1 MKELS
6 RREFASL
13 VASAAAPLV
22 FGQGVAG
29 SPAITADDLIAR
41 IKAQIGVPWKPETI
55 DGLKAGDGTTVVTG
69 VASTA
74 LATLAV
80 LRRAADAGANFVV
93 TTQPTFY
100 SRDGTRQPP
109 SGRSGRGGIAAPPA
123 PAITTDLPPA
133 DPVSAAKNSLIDER
147 KLVVFRL
154 SEHWRLRQPDP
165 LADGIAQAMGWTK
178 YRSPGDP
185 RRFDVPVLTLAPWSA
200 PSEEPARQR
209 RHPRRRRSE
218 DDACAASGCCPAR
231 RRSRRRLKLL
241 PDVDAIVAGEVREW
255 ESVEYAR
262 DQVAAGDK
270 KALILVGRVVSEE
283 PGMRGVRR
291 LAEDRRCPSLP
302 VRHIAVGDPYWRPA

>member
-100 SRDGTRQPP
+100 SRADTRQPP

-178 YRSPGDP
+178 YRSLTDP
-185 RRFDVPVLTLAPWSA
+185 RRFDVPAQMLASLV
-200 PSEEPARQR
+200 STIQKNLGARGGIRVVGDPQTTVR
-209 RHPRRRRSE
+209 RIGLLPGSTPIQ
-218 DDACAASGCCPAR
+218 ASLA
-231 RRSRRRLKLL
+231 LL
-241 PDVDAIVAGEVREW
+241 PDVDVILAGEVREW

-262 DQVAAGDK
+262 DHVFGGEK

-283 PGMRGVRR
+283 PGMRACADWLKTVTP
-291 LAEDRRCPSLP
+291 DLP
-302 VRHIAVGDPYWRPA
+302 VRHLPAGDPYWRPA

>member
-1 MKELS
+1 MKQLS

-13 VASAAAPLV
+13 AASAAAPLA
-22 FGQGVAG
+22 FGQGLAG
-29 SPAITADDLIAR
+29 SPPITADELIAR

-69 VASTA
+69 VATTA
-74 LATLAV
+74 LATLTV

-100 SRDGTRQPP
+100 SRADTRQPP
-109 SGRSGRGGIAAPPA
+109 SGRGGRGGVAAPAA
-123 PAITTDLPPA
+123 PAITAELPPA
-133 DPVSAAKNSLIDER
+133 DPVFAAKNRLIDER

-178 YRSPGDP
+178 YRSLTDP
-185 RRFDVPVLTLAPWSA
+185 RRFDVPAQMVASLVSA
-200 PSEEPARQR
+200 IQKNLGAGGGIRVVGDPQTSVR
-209 RHPRRRRSE
+209 RIGLLPGSTPVQ
-218 DDACAASGCCPAR
+218 AS
-231 RRSRRRLKLL
+231 LVLL

-262 DQVAAGDK
+262 DQVFGGEK

-283 PGMRGVRR
+283 PGMRACADW
-291 LAEDRRCPSLP
+291 LKTLTPELP
-302 VRHIAVGDPYWRPA
+302 VRHLPAGDPYWRPA